1 VKLGAALEHLHRSVD
16 QLADELRATA
26 ERHAVQQDV
35 YHMGRTLSARID
47 ELASSLDPFLTAYGQ
62 SDGGGDGGEVL
73 HSLAEKVRRGASV
86 AAGRSGTTGMLLL
99 RDLRDLFVQA
109 SGVEMD
115 WTIVRQGAMAARD
128 EPLVLA
134 ATVGLEETR
143 RVLRWLTT
151 RVKEASPQ
159 ILMATD

>member
-1 VKLGAALEHLHRSVD
+1 
-16 QLADELRATA
+16 
-26 ERHAVQQDV
+26 
-35 YHMGRTLSARID
+35 
-47 ELASSLDPFLTAYGQ
+47 
-62 SDGGGDGGEVL
+62 
-73 HSLAEKVRRGASV
+73 VRRGASV
-86 AAGRSGTTGMLLL
+86 ATGRSGKTGMLLL
-99 RDLRDLFVQA
+99 RDLRDLFVEA